1 MAFGLNLSTLANLGR
16 ATSRGIEQN
25 TAHNRRTAN
34 QRLAKAALSAS
45 SNPDPE
51 AGSRQLAEA
60 LLNAGDADVE
70 LINHLQNTQIQLR
83 GLARQAVRDEREE
96 MRFNQE
102 QDDRRKRQDY
112 LEQLQRQVLLDVN
125 PTGEDFFEMVR
136 TTGADVAAG
145 IDPQKA
151 RFERDKLEREA
162 RQLGKRDF
170 GVVLQE
176 EMRQISSDASRLG
189 DRISVDE
196 VKARALSN
204 LLAQGGDQAFFN
216 VPEWVDWGAILDQKT
231 IDDAVARAKK
241 DIANGGAEKA
251 FETFTGA
258 TALTPAQQAAVIKRV
273 PEFQRIATEGE
284 SSPAVPEEIRQLPAG
299 LRLRYYAFA
308 LERGTITAGQIIAFE
323 GQRMFEGVTEYLGRS
338 ALHGGPEGLGVVY
351 SEVPGVHR
359 RRETRENILKNK
371 ELREQEL
378 RKELGDHGLTEK
390 QIDSALSVNP

>member
-102 QDDRRKRQDY
+102 QDDRRKREEY
-112 LEQLQRQVLLDVN
+112 LEQRQRQVLLSEK

-151 RFERDKLEREA
+151 RFERDKREREA
-162 RQLGKRDF
+162 RQAGRRDF

-176 EMRQISSDASRLG
+176 VMRQISSDASRAG
-189 DRISVDE
+189 HRIPVDE
-196 VKARALSN
+196 VKARALFN

-216 VPEWVDWGAILDQKT
+216 VPEWVDWKAILETKTIQEAVDRVLADIKKHGKERAAKILNESTELTEDQKK
-231 IDDAVARAKK
+231 I
-241 DIANGGAEKA
+241 I
-251 FETFTGA
+251 
-258 TALTPAQQAAVIKRV
+258 IKSV
-273 PEFQRIATEGE
+273 PELEPSEAAPLKIGR
-284 SSPAVPEEIRQLPAG
+284 RQWPTIMDMMRDMIVYPAG
-299 LRLRYYAFA
+299 PKEFTPPPSPYV
-308 LERGTITAGQIIAFE
+308 GGWHHS
-323 GQRMFEGVTEYLGRS
+323 GR
-338 ALHGGPEGLGVVY
+338 
-351 SEVPGVHR
+351 
-359 RRETRENILKNK
+359 ILT
-371 ELREQEL
+371 
-378 RKELGDHGLTEK
+378 G
-390 QIDSALSVNP
+390 NP